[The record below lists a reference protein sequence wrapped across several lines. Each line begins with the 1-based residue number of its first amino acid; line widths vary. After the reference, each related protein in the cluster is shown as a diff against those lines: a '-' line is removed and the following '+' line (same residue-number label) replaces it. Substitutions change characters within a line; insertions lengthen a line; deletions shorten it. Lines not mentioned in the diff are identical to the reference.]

1 MTGRRV
7 EPTGPRD
14 DKGMQPAQP
23 GQAGQPGQPGHPGQP
38 GNPGQPGQ
46 GTRPA
51 DDVPEQIQG
60 AAQAWF
66 ATVGMQVAAA
76 FTTLAI
82 NLLNP
87 RAIVNAPGVGDM
99 LGDFTDDQ
107 KVMVARVSAVLTT
120 LITLAF
126 CGFFAWVITRMRKGA
141 MWARFVLVA
150 GSVYLAIQLLPLYL
164 GGAGAWEEA
173 PIPLKLADGS
183 LMIASA
189 VAAIA
194 ATILVSGRNAMEF
207 FTRSSG
213 SGGNGGDKRPPGRDN
228 GNSGMDGRGR

>member
-1 MTGRRV
+1 
-7 EPTGPRD
+7 
-14 DKGMQPAQP
+14 
-23 GQAGQPGQPGHPGQP
+23 
-38 GNPGQPGQ
+38 
-46 GTRPA
+46 
-51 DDVPEQIQG
+51 
-60 AAQAWF
+60 
-66 ATVGMQVAAA
+66 
-76 FTTLAI
+76 
-82 NLLNP
+82 
-87 RAIVNAPGVGDM
+87 M

-120 LITLAF
+120 PDYPGVLRLLHV
-126 CGFFAWVITRMRKGA
+126 VITA
-141 MWARFVLVA
+141 CARARCGRGSCVA
-150 GSVYLAIQLLPLYL
+150 GSVYSPSSCCRCT